1 MASES
6 ASTRYNN
13 LMKDMPRTEAGS
25 QPLEL
30 FRQLGTREESLSAW
44 GERDEVKYV
53 QEMHP
58 EMDFKQT
65 VMEPTV
71 RFTFDL
77 QEQVDDENQKKIQDL
92 LSQLMST
99 SDDVPEGVRQLK
111 EARRC
116 LAGYPSVQGQF
127 DNIFLQDDPEVIV
140 AKLQGMSKLRSEINS
155 EMQKERR
162 DSRQVEK
169 EWH

>member
-1 MASES
+1 
-6 ASTRYNN
+6 
-13 LMKDMPRTEAGS
+13 MKDMPRTEAGS
-25 QPLEL
+25 QPLEV

-44 GERDEVKYV
+44 EERDEVKYV

-58 EMDFKQT
+58 KVDFKKT
-65 VMEPTV
+65 VMEPIG

-77 QEQVDDENQKKIQDL
+77 QEQVDDENQRRIHDL
-92 LSQLMST
+92 LSQVMST
-99 SDDVPEGVRQLK
+99 SNDVPEG
-111 EARRC
+111 
-116 LAGYPSVQGQF
+116 VQGQF
-127 DNIFLQDDPEVIV
+127 DNIFLQNDPEVLV
-140 AKLQGMSKLRSEINS
+140 AKLQGMSKLRGEINS